1 MSDSYLVI
9 CEIRVFSTDMINLV
23 WVCFQFK
30 IKEVVSKLPLIQT
43 FSFFKAK
50 FKKQLRQAFHN
61 ELDVVDI

>member
-1 MSDSYLVI
+1 MSESYLVTI
-9 CEIRVFSTDMINLV
+9 EIPVFSVDTINLL

-30 IKEVVSKLPLIQT
+30 IKEVVSKLPLIQA

-50 FKKQLRQAFHN
+50 LKKQLRQAFHN